1 MLLYNCS
8 MQQHSGSLNSLKSHW
23 HSLPIKWNVQSK
35 EEKGTSE
42 HTIKRIKRGG
52 GGPRKRKD
60 LKSLSLIMPCSCINW
75 KKKSF
80 SPIHVNIQISL
91 PFEVPSIDD
100 VKLKSSCSHH
110 LDQPAFWWNKLAT
123 RIEPLK
129 LPRHYYY
136 YMCTNSLL
144 LLELDL
150 WKLLLREHKFKSL
163 FK

>member
-8 MQQHSGSLNSLKSHW
+8 TQQHSGSLNSLKSHW

-75 KKKSF
+75 EKKSF

-91 PFEVPSIDD
+91 PFEGPSIDD
-100 VKLKSSCSHH
+100 VQLKKFMFSSSG
-110 LDQPAFWWNKLAT
+110 LA
-123 RIEPLK
+123 
-129 LPRHYYY
+129 
-136 YMCTNSLL
+136 SLL
-144 LLELDL
+144 MKQTGQKN
-150 WKLLLREHKFKSL
+150 WTTKITSTLLLYVHKTLSFCWS
-163 FK
+163 